1 MPIQEPALDLARFPA
16 PVPLAAIQGTL
27 ALDLQP
33 SLDPPEV
40 SCPGGMPGTDVVDVP
55 LPVRRDLERWS
66 RTFAQAAV
74 EIVGGDRPVSQL
86 LRWATPHVHADLHRR
101 AQLVARAGQH
111 EPGLGRRG
119 RPANRPQVVS
129 VHPSFVTDRVAEV
142 SIRVRTGARCR
153 ALAARFEIVAGRWQ
167 CTALEF
173 A

>member
-1 MPIQEPALDLARFPA
+1 MTAHHVPRDVTHLPG
-16 PVPLAAIQGTL
+16 PVPVTAVQGTL

-33 SLDPPEV
+33 TLDPPEV
-40 SCPGGMPGTDVVDVP
+40 VCPTAMPGTDVVTVP

-86 LRWATPHVHADLHRR
+86 LRWTTPRVHADLDRR
-101 AQLVARAGQH
+101 ARLVARAGAH
-111 EPGLGRRG
+111 EPGLGRR
-119 RPANRPQVVS
+119 RPPAGRPQVVS
-129 VHPSFVTDRVAEV
+129 VHPSFVTERVAEV
-142 SIRVRTGARCR
+142 SIRVRSGARFR